1 MTRELPEVLST
12 LGQPNLLVIGDLI
25 LDRYFTGAA
34 ERISPEA
41 PIPVLRVESTRAG
54 LGGAGFVAQCV
65 TVLGARATLLGVTGD
80 DASGERVA
88 QVCADLGID
97 LKAIAEPGRRTSVK
111 TRHMAHSHT
120 IAQQVLRVDEETT
133 APISEAT
140 EAALLATAT
149 SLLPDVDAVLLSDY
163 VKGCLTRGLLDALIA
178 AAKEN
183 GTPVLVDSKRPDY
196 ARFRGAT
203 AITPNRP
210 ETQRVTGIAVE
221 TLEHADAAAAK
232 LLDDLGMS
240 FVLITLDR
248 EGMYLKQSDGYGVHL
263 PTSPR
268 EVFDV
273 SGAGDMVLS
282 VLACALASGA
292 TPHEASALANVAAG
306 LAVERVGA
314 VPVAREEISARLAT
328 DGDGAGT
335 KHVDRAEIGAVVAR
349 HHAARRRVVFTNG
362 CFDILH
368 AGHIRF
374 LKAARAEGD
383 VLVVGLNADDSVR
396 RIKGEERPV
405 NPVQDRI
412 EVLAAL
418 SMVDYVVVFDEDTP
432 ANVIEQVEPDVL
444 VKGVDW
450 KDKGVVGREFVEG
463 RGGKVVLVDL
473 HEGRS
478 TTGIVEKIR
487 GSGD

>member
-1 MTRELPEVLST
+1 LTRALPEVLAT
-12 LGQPNLLVIGDLI
+12 LAHPKLLVVGDLI

-41 PIPVLRVESTRAG
+41 PIPILRVESSRVG
-54 LGGAGFVAQCV
+54 LGGAGFVAQNI
-65 TVLGARATLLGVTGD
+65 TVLGAHATLLGVTGD
-80 DASGERVA
+80 DESGARIVEVAAS
-88 QVCADLGID
+88 LGVTV
-97 LKAIAEPGRRTSVK
+97 KAIAEPGRRTSVK

-120 IAQQVLRVDEETT
+120 TAQQVLRVDEETT
-133 APISEAT
+133 APISAST
-140 EAALLATAT
+140 EAALLDAAKA
-149 SLLPDVDAVLLSDY
+149 LIPEVDAVLLSDY
-163 VKGCLTRGLLDALIA
+163 VKGCLTQGLLDAVFA

-210 ETQRVTGIAVE
+210 ETQRVTGVHVE
-221 TLEHADAAAAK
+221 TLADADAAAAR
-232 LLDDLGMS
+232 LIDDLGLS

-248 EGMYLKQSDGYGVHL
+248 EGMYLKQRDEPGVHL

-314 VPVAREEISARLAT
+314 VPVTREEIGARLAN
-328 DGDGAGT
+328 DGEGAGT
-335 KHVDRAEIGAVVAR
+335 KHVDRAEVGAVIGR
-349 HHAARRRVVFTNG
+349 HRAARRRVVFTNG

-383 VLVVGLNADDSVR
+383 VLVVGLNSDDSVR

-405 NPVQDRI
+405 NSVDDRI

-418 SMVDYVVVFDEDTP
+418 SMVDYVIVFDEDTP
-432 ANVIEQVEPDVL
+432 ANIIAQVEPDVL

-450 KDKGVVGREFVEG
+450 KDKGVVGRELVEG
-463 RGGKVVLVDL
+463 RGGKVVLVEL

-478 TTGIVEKIR
+478 TTRIVQKIK
-487 GSGD
+487 GAQ

>member
-1 MTRELPEVLST
+1 MTRPLPAVLST
-12 LGQPNLLVIGDLI
+12 LGHPKLLVVGDLI

-41 PIPVLRVESTRAG
+41 PIPVLRVESTRVG
-54 LGGAGFVAQCV
+54 LGGAGFVAQNV
-65 TVLGARATLLGVTGD
+65 TVLGAHATLLGVTGD
-80 DASGERVA
+80 DSSGARMAEVAAS
-88 QVCADLGID
+88 LGVTV
-97 LKAIAEPGRRTSVK
+97 KAVAEPGRRTSVK

-120 IAQQVLRVDEETT
+120 TAQQVLRVDEETT
-133 APISEAT
+133 APITAET
-140 EAALLATAT
+140 EAALLEAAKA
-149 SLLPDVDAVLLSDY
+149 LIPDMDAVLLSDY
-163 VKGCLTRGLLDALIA
+163 VKGCLTQNLLDAVIA
-178 AAKEN
+178 AAN
-183 GTPVLVDSKRPDY
+183 DSGTPVLVDSKRPDY

-210 ETQRVTGIAVE
+210 ETQRVTGIHVE
-221 TLEHADAAAAK
+221 TLEDADAAAAR
-232 LLDDLGMS
+232 LLDDLDMS

-248 EGMYLKQSDGYGVHL
+248 EGMYLKERGKSGVHL

-282 VLACALASGA
+282 VLACSLASGA

-314 VPVAREEISARLAT
+314 VPVTREEISARLAA
-328 DGDGAGT
+328 DGEGAGT
-335 KHVDRAEIGAVVAR
+335 KHVDRAEIGAVIER
-349 HHAARRRVVFTNG
+349 HRAARRRVVFTNG

-383 VLVVGLNADDSVR
+383 VLVVGLNSDGSVR

-405 NPVQDRI
+405 NGAEDRI

-418 SMVDYVVVFDEDTP
+418 SMVDYVVLFDEDTP
-432 ANVIEQVEPDVL
+432 ATVIEQVVPDVL

-478 TTGIVEKIR
+478 TTNIVEKIR
-487 GSGD
+487 GRSE